1 MEAKNV
7 VGSRV
12 VEARRNAK
20 PRVTQTDLI
29 ARLQTLGVN
38 LEQSALSKIEHGQ
51 RPVNDKEIIALA
63 QALRVSVVWLL
74 QTER

>member
-1 MEAKNV
+1 M
-7 VGSRV
+7 
-12 VEARRNAK
+12 
-20 PRVTQTDLI
+20 
-29 ARLQTLGVN
+29 N